1 MHQSIRCQ
9 IVRGIHCS
17 TQHAEYH
24 HCLTSR
30 RGEEPS
36 AVVRVVLLL
45 EPHGGASV
53 LLFFLIFDKVH
64 IYSGEGRKTAAQH
77 VMMISINH
85 ARIYLG
91 LRASPSVC
99 SRSSSLSRN
108 GGLALC
114 RQLRSVCSHSGPTCQ
129 WYAKRK
135 CVDRLA
141 IRVLGFAPSYY
152 SSLRH
157 SLQGALHYDAFL
169 SMHFH
174 HQRDF
179 RRVWFNA
186 QLIRV
191 W

>member
-1 MHQSIRCQ
+1 MQRTLAQAVDMHESIRCQ

-24 HCLTSR
+24 HCSTSR

-53 LLFFLIFDKVH
+53 LLFFISNKVH
-64 IYSGEGRKTAAQH
+64 VYSGEGRKTAAQH

-99 SRSSSLSRN
+99 SHSSSLSRN

-114 RQLRSVCSHSGPTCQ
+114 RQLRSVCSHSCPTCQ
-129 WYAKRK
+129 
-135 CVDRLA
+135 
-141 IRVLGFAPSYY
+141 
-152 SSLRH
+152 
-157 SLQGALHYDAFL
+157 
-169 SMHFH
+169 
-174 HQRDF
+174 
-179 RRVWFNA
+179 
-186 QLIRV
+186 
-191 W
+191 

>member
-1 MHQSIRCQ
+1 MCPVNSQNEEKLAGQGEARLRLLTKQRTLAQAVDMHQFIRCQ
-9 IVRGIHCS
+9 IARGIHCS
-17 TQHAEYH
+17 TEHAEYH
-24 HCLTSR
+24 HCSTSR

-53 LLFFLIFDKVH
+53 LLFFLISDKVH

-114 RQLRSVCSHSGPTCQ
+114 RQLRSVCSHSCPTC
-129 WYAKRK
+129 
-135 CVDRLA
+135 
-141 IRVLGFAPSYY
+141 
-152 SSLRH
+152 
-157 SLQGALHYDAFL
+157 
-169 SMHFH
+169 
-174 HQRDF
+174 
-179 RRVWFNA
+179 
-186 QLIRV
+186 
-191 W
+191 

>member
-1 MHQSIRCQ
+1 MCPVNSQNEEKLAGQGEARLRLLTNATYPRWTCISPFGVRLSEAYTVVPNMRSTI
-9 IVRGIHCS
+9 IVRLH
-17 TQHAEYH
+17 
-24 HCLTSR
+24 
-30 RGEEPS
+30 EEAKS
-36 AVVRVVLLL
+36 QAQGLVVRVVLLL

-53 LLFFLIFDKVH
+53 LLFFISDKVH

-129 WYAKRK
+129 
-135 CVDRLA
+135 
-141 IRVLGFAPSYY
+141 
-152 SSLRH
+152 
-157 SLQGALHYDAFL
+157 
-169 SMHFH
+169 
-174 HQRDF
+174 
-179 RRVWFNA
+179 
-186 QLIRV
+186 
-191 W
+191 

>member
-1 MHQSIRCQ
+1 MVERMYSYFLSLIKYTFIPEKGGKRQPNSI
-9 IVRGIHCS
+9 
-17 TQHAEYH
+17 
-24 HCLTSR
+24 
-30 RGEEPS
+30 
-36 AVVRVVLLL
+36 VLKNI
-45 EPHGGASV
+45 E
-53 LLFFLIFDKVH
+53 
-64 IYSGEGRKTAAQH
+64 H

-85 ARIYLG
+85 AWIYLG
-91 LRASPSVC
+91 LRASPSMC
-99 SRSSSLSRN
+99 SRSLSLWRN

-114 RQLRSVCSHSGPTCQ
+114 RQLRSVCSHSCPTCQ

-135 CVDRLA
+135 CIDRLA

-157 SLQGALHYDAFL
+157 SLQGVLHYDAFL

-179 RRVWFNA
+179 RHVWFNA
-186 QLIRV
+186 QLIRA